1 MRARLDRGMANSA
14 WLQLFPSAEIHH
26 LVVASSDHMGVFL
39 DTMGAEVV
47 GSGGRRQRR
56 MFRFEKAWLK
66 EPGCEA
72 TIAEAW
78 DVQPIGT
85 AMYRVAEKIK

>member
-1 MRARLDRGMANSA
+1 M
-14 WLQLFPSAEIHH
+14 
-26 LVVASSDHMGVFL
+26 VASSDHIGVFL
-39 DTMGAEVV
+39 DTMGAKVV
-47 GSGGRRQRR
+47 RSGGRRQQR

-72 TIAEAW
+72 TIAEEW